1 MEKNTSDLTL
11 QFVPAWVWPCS
22 NVFVHHVGVK
32 LVLVKKAFST
42 DLADA
47 RFLVVRKMYSQ
58 EVVLER
64 K

>member
-1 MEKNTSDLTL
+1 
-11 QFVPAWVWPCS
+11 
-22 NVFVHHVGVK
+22 VGVK